1 MCGFAISGY
10 YCISHLNLGQP
21 MYCETWYMGEGES
34 ESVSLSSSSRARP
47 LIEYIRFVTARFGL
61 KKFDTGGAIA
71 VAVT

>member
-1 MCGFAISGY
+1 
-10 YCISHLNLGQP
+10 
-21 MYCETWYMGEGES
+21 MYCETRHMGEGES
-34 ESVSLSSSSRARP
+34 ESVSPSSSSRARSRP